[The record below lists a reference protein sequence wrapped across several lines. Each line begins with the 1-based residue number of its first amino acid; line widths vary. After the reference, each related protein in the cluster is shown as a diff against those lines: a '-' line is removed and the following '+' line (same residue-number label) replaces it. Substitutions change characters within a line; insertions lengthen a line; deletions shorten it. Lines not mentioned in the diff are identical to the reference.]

1 MADNF
6 CESKKD
12 DSVERLY
19 IIMRMILSNMPQISD
34 NNIYDLGRH
43 QNCVYQ
49 YMVEDVT
56 EKELLLILKSVI
68 SVIIRYWNVKAVQL
82 A

>member
-12 DSVERLY
+12 DSVEKLY

-43 QNCVYQ
+43 QNCVY
-49 YMVEDVT
+49 
-56 EKELLLILKSVI
+56 
-68 SVIIRYWNVKAVQL
+68 
-82 A
+82 